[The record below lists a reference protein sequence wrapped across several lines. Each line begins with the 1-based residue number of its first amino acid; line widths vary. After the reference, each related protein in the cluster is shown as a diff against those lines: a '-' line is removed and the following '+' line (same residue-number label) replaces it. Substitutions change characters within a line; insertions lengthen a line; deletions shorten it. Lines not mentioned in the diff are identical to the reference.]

1 MKDLLET
8 EVVASINAQ
17 RNGSLAV
24 WNKIPTVRYEDI
36 SKELFD
42 IVDGKGFTGTIERA
56 KDKGTATYLNFHHLP
71 LRFICYEEYL
81 NQFGDYTKGLGR
93 ADFVVHDLSEKKEY
107 FIVHELSEGVASNKR
122 SKARNQL
129 FGTLNLL
136 FKSPKVKQYID
147 GFQHRQ
153 CVMSASGGEVP
164 TPNGMADGFFAIDS
178 ILPDPIPMNAKQI
191 TNLGFEAWETR
202 IVKL

>member
-1 MKDLLET
+1 MKSLLET
-8 EVVASINAQ
+8 EVVSSINAQ
-17 RNGSLAV
+17 RNGSFGV
-24 WNKIPTVRYEDI
+24 WNESPTVRYEDI

-42 IVDGKGFTGTIERA
+42 IVDGKGSNETIIRE
-56 KDKGTATYLNFHHLP
+56 KDMGTATYSNSHHLP

-93 ADFVVHDLSEKKEY
+93 ADFIVHDLSEKNEY
-107 FIVHELSEGVASNKR
+107 FIVHELSEGLASNKR

-147 GFQHRQ
+147 AFQHRQ
-153 CVMSASGGEVP
+153 CIMSASGGQVP
-164 TPNGMADGFFAIDS
+164 TPNRMADGFFAIDS

-191 TNLGFEAWETR
+191 SNLGFEAWKTKF
-202 IVKL
+202 VKL